1 MPLPLLKAIAIDFDV
16 VIKSSV
22 QDGRRIIEFECSNEA
37 VDLEGDCIVQK
48 ALMDSKDS
56 FLKSGHLD
64 LEHYSE
70 IGDRL
75 DPPIPNPASYII
87 GKPLQVL
94 DLGGGRTGIIG
105 EITRSADG
113 SFRPELYQYDAI
125 WDAINRRPPVE
136 YRASIYG
143 FPIPEEVI
151 DCSQNTCSHGATRYL
166 VKGIDWRST
175 ALCRRPMNDK
185 IRGFVRVV
193 SQKAFTDA
201 ISRSTPFWPDGS
213 DIFGANSAEPMLAS
227 MVGGLPG
234 SVGGSAIQANDD
246 PQAHTP
252 TAPMNC
258 PASIDEMWGEYQRHI
273 LRDCPAYDMSVGN
286 TLGFFRDH
294 YMQCRGLPF
303 DKADILAHALMYV
316 VKREQARKRR

>member
-1 MPLPLLKAIAIDFDV
+1 MTAPIMKA
-16 VIKSSV
+16 VIIEIPMLIKAST
-22 QDGRRIIEFECSNEA
+22 QDGRRIVELEASNES
-37 VDLEGDCIVQK
+37 VDLEGDKIAQS
-48 ALMDSKDS
+48 ALMKSRDS
-56 FLKSGHLD
+56 FLRSGHLD
-64 LEHYSE
+64 IEHYSE

-75 DPPIPNPASYII
+75 DPPIPNPASYIVGRPI
-87 GKPLQVL
+87 DVV
-94 DLGGGRTGIIG
+94 DLGNGRTGVVG
-105 EITRSADG
+105 EIAKSADG
-113 SFRPELYQYDAI
+113 SYRPDLYKYDML
-125 WDAINRRPPVE
+125 WESLNRNPPVKWL
-136 YRASIYG
+136 ASIYG
-143 FPIPEEVI
+143 YPIPEEVI
-151 DCSQNTCSHGATRYL
+151 DCSATTCNNGATRYY
-166 VKGIDWRST
+166 VAGIDWRSL
-175 ALCRRPMNDK
+175 AFCKNPMNNH
-185 IRGFVRVV
+185 IVGAARVV
-193 SQKAFTDA
+193 SRKAFGEL
-201 ISRSTPFWPDGS
+201 IKSNGFWPDGS

-273 LRDCPAYDMSVGN
+273 LRDCPAYDMTIGN

>member
-48 ALMDSKDS
+48 ALMGSKDS

-105 EITRSADG
+105 EIAKSNDG
-113 SFRPELYQYDAI
+113 SFRPDVFMYDAI
-125 WDAINRRPPVE
+125 WDALNRNPPVP

-143 FPIPEEVI
+143 YPIPEAVT
-151 DCSQNTCSHGATRYL
+151 DCSQETCSHGATRYL
-166 VKGIDWRST
+166 VRGIDWRST
-175 ALCRRPMNDK
+175 ALCRNPMNDK
-185 IRGFVRVV
+185 IKGYVRVV
-193 SQKAFTDA
+193 SQKSFVTALSKANGF
-201 ISRSTPFWPDGS
+201 FPDGS
-213 DIFGANSAEPMLAS
+213 DIFGPDSAEPMLAS

-234 SVGGSAIQANDD
+234 SVGGSAIQANDSLTQND
-246 PQAHTP
+246 GTVHESANPV
-252 TAPMNC
+252 APHC
-258 PASIDEMWGEYQRHI
+258 PPSIDEMLGEYQRHI
-273 LRDCPAYDMSVGN
+273 LRDCPAYDMSIGN

-294 YMQCRGLPF
+294 TCSAVDCRSIRPIF
-303 DKADILAHALMYV
+303 
-316 VKREQARKRR
+316 

>member
-1 MPLPLLKAIAIDFDV
+1 MPLPLMKA
-16 VIKSSV
+16 VIIEIPMLIKASV
-22 QDGRRIIEFECSNEA
+22 SDGRRIVELEASNEG
-37 VDLEGDCIVQK
+37 VDLEGDKIAQS
-48 ALMDSKDS
+48 ALMKSRDS
-56 FLKSGHLD
+56 FLRSGHLD
-64 LEHYSE
+64 IEHYSE

-75 DPPIPNPASYII
+75 DPPIPNPASYIVGRPI
-87 GKPLQVL
+87 DVV
-94 DLGGGRTGIIG
+94 DLGNGRTGVVG
-105 EITRSADG
+105 EIAKSADG
-113 SFRPELYQYDAI
+113 SYRPDLYKYDML
-125 WDAINRRPPVE
+125 WESLNRNPPVKWL
-136 YRASIYG
+136 ASIYG
-143 FPIPEEVI
+143 YPIPEEVI
-151 DCSQNTCSHGATRYL
+151 DCSATTCNNGAKRYY
-166 VKGIDWRST
+166 VTGIDWRSL
-175 ALCRRPMNDK
+175 AFCKNPMNNH
-185 IRGFVRVV
+185 IVGAARVV
-193 SQKAFTDA
+193 SQKSFTDTIVKA
-201 ISRSTPFWPDGS
+201 TPFWPDGS

-273 LRDCPAYDMSVGN
+273 LRDCPAYDMTIGN

-316 VKREQARKRR
+316 VKREQARKRG

>member
-1 MPLPLLKAIAIDFDV
+1 MPLPLMKA
-16 VIKSSV
+16 VIIEIPMLIKASV
-22 QDGRRIIEFECSNEA
+22 SDGRRIVELEASNEG
-37 VDLEGDCIVQK
+37 VDLEGDRILQS
-48 ALMDSKDS
+48 ALMGSKES
-56 FLKSGHLD
+56 FIKSGHLD
-64 LEHYSE
+64 IEHYSE

-75 DPPIPNPASYII
+75 DPPIPNPASYIV
-87 GKPLQVL
+87 GRPLDVV
-94 DLGGGRTGIIG
+94 DLGNGRTGVVG
-105 EITRSADG
+105 EIAKSADG
-113 SFRPELYQYDAI
+113 SYRPDLFMYDML
-125 WDAINRRPPVE
+125 WESLNRVPPVKWL
-136 YRASIYG
+136 ASIYG
-143 FPIPEEVI
+143 YPVPEAVV
-151 DCSQNTCSHGATRYL
+151 DCSQNTCSHGTTRYEVHKL
-166 VKGIDWRST
+166 DWRSL
-175 ALCRRPMNDK
+175 AFCKNPMNNH
-185 IRGFVRVV
+185 IVGAARVI
-193 SQKAFTDA
+193 SQKSFTDA

-273 LRDCPAYDMSVGN
+273 LRDCPAYDVSIGN